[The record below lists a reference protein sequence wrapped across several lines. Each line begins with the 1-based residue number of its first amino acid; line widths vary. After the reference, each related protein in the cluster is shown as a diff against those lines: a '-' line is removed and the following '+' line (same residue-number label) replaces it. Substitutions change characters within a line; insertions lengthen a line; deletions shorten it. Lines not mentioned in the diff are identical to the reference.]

1 MTLSETSAPVL
12 SASLLYG
19 HDSFSEFE
27 LDSFKIFMQD
37 NHLGGHQFQRLAG
50 AFKFCS
56 LFDVKSLH
64 SALTPARFRWC
75 RRAARLSQ
83 STLCFLPLLSS
94 SLMAALFLR
103 SIVRPAEMKGGRSVF
118 DIYISN
124 GSG

>member
-56 LFDVKSLH
+56 LFD
-64 SALTPARFRWC
+64 AARFRWC

-103 SIVRPAEMKGGRSVF
+103 SIVRLAEMKGGRSVF
-118 DIYISN
+118 DIIFSLILTFK
-124 GSG
+124 

>member
-19 HDSFSEFE
+19 RDSFSEFE
-27 LDSFKIFMQD
+27 LDSFKISRYQH

-56 LFDVKSLH
+56 LFD
-64 SALTPARFRWC
+64 APARFRWC

-103 SIVRPAEMKGGRSVF
+103 SIVRLAEMKGGRSVF